1 MNKKT
6 LKKTKE
12 KLPVEPVIINTP
24 GVYPVPIKEEKLPKK
39 IKVLQC
45 MANQDRSFS
54 PGVPLEVG
62 KDISE
67 ETAKSWLDCGIAEED
82 KSLEGPKETK

>member
-1 MNKKT
+1 MAKKT
-6 LKKTKE
+6 DKKTVKE
-12 KLPVEPVIINTP
+12 SVKKPKTVKP
-24 GVYPVPIKEEKLPKK
+24 KEEKLPKK